1 MRRPVAVGKQTPL
14 PEFMALSEFAKS
26 GVLRALAPVIDLLVR
41 GGVTPNAITTFGTVA
56 TVIGGGFYA
65 RGHIMLAGWIVG
77 LSAICDL
84 MDGAVARKSGK
95 TSVFGAFYDSTLD
108 RVADG
113 AVLGGLAI
121 FFARNGVHH
130 EIPNYMSTPMV
141 AVILLG
147 ILGSFLTSYTRAR
160 AEGLGIDAQVGVLPR
175 PDRVVLL
182 SAPQAFTGLAL
193 GGWVLMVI
201 CVLLTVTAWITVVQR
216 VLYVYRVTAAQDRAR
231 AENTSPATRAP
242 SGGMGEAH
250 EARPRAYDGVAVAG
264 DRIMRASD
272 GEGRLADITPAGDSA
287 PRRPGTG
294 QAPGFDTAR

>member
-1 MRRPVAVGKQTPL
+1 
-14 PEFMALSEFAKS
+14 MALSEFAKS
-26 GVLRALAPVIDLLVR
+26 GFLRFLAPVIDLLVR
-41 GGVTPNAITTFGTVA
+41 KGVSPNTITTFGTIA

-65 RGHIMLAGWIVG
+65 RGHILLAGWIVG

-84 MDGAVARKSGK
+84 IDGSVARKSGQ

-113 AVLGGLAI
+113 AVLGGLAM

-182 SAPQAFTGLAL
+182 SAPQAFFGLAL
-193 GGWVLMVI
+193 NGWVLMFI
-201 CVLLTVTAWITVVQR
+201 CALLTVTAWITVVQR
-216 VLYVYRVTAAQDRAR
+216 MLFVYRVTSAQESTRQAPGTTPVLRPSGDVYGVKDRVVDGMAMAGDRLVRGDDVDPRLADVAAPVDAGVRRAEPGPRSSFDRAR
-231 AENTSPATRAP
+231 
-242 SGGMGEAH
+242 
-250 EARPRAYDGVAVAG
+250 
-264 DRIMRASD
+264 
-272 GEGRLADITPAGDSA
+272 
-287 PRRPGTG
+287 
-294 QAPGFDTAR
+294 

>member
-1 MRRPVAVGKQTPL
+1 
-14 PEFMALSEFAKS
+14 MALSDFAKS
-26 GVLRALAPVIDLLVR
+26 GFLRLLAPVIDFLVR
-41 GGVTPNAITTFGTVA
+41 RGVSPNAITTFGTIA

-84 MDGAVARKSGK
+84 IDGSVARKSGQ

-113 AVLGGLAI
+113 VVLGGLAM

-130 EIPNYMSTPMV
+130 EIPDYMSTPMV

-160 AEGLGIDAQVGVLPR
+160 AEGLGVDAQVGVLPR

-182 SAPQAFTGLAL
+182 SAPQAFFGLAF

-201 CVLLTVTAWITVVQR
+201 CGLLTVTAWITVVQR
-216 VLYVYRVTAAQDRAR
+216 MLFVYRATSVPESARQASGAARVFRPSGGEAYDARGRAIDGVALAGDRMVRRDERDAPLADVTAPADVGARRAEPGPRSGFDRAR
-231 AENTSPATRAP
+231 
-242 SGGMGEAH
+242 
-250 EARPRAYDGVAVAG
+250 
-264 DRIMRASD
+264 
-272 GEGRLADITPAGDSA
+272 
-287 PRRPGTG
+287 
-294 QAPGFDTAR
+294 